1 MSRAMRTRRQRLEW
15 CERRKRI
22 RELTIGDSVQHR
34 VQLRIIQDLLA
45 RLRNC
50 GVIFRCGLRSVI

>member
-1 MSRAMRTRRQRLEW
+1 MRTRRQRLEW